1 MSWRIVSVLVN
12 QNKSYE
18 IFSHISLKLT
28 ICMYMSVTTTTS
40 ESYYRQRRVVR
51 GYIAEWRCCNPVN
64 FYIFSKR
71 VFFYHTTPIQ
81 WRYIFVFFLCYIVN
95 IIWTLFTHIC
105 YEFSW
110 SKINSLII
118 ILLELCTRCVYNS
131 TKSKYVCEII
141 FSILLNSFFPSLHIA
156 TKVHMLCSAYI

>member
-1 MSWRIVSVLVN
+1 MHTQTYFILVFFSRTEYYVLLYFKKMSWRIVSVLVN

-71 VFFYHTTPIQ
+71 VFFLPYNTNPMKI
-81 WRYIFVFFLCYIVN
+81 YFCIFLMLYREYNLN
-95 IIWTLFTHIC
+95 IIYT
-105 YEFSW
+105 Y
-110 SKINSLII
+110 
-118 ILLELCTRCVYNS
+118 LL
-131 TKSKYVCEII
+131 
-141 FSILLNSFFPSLHIA
+141 
-156 TKVHMLCSAYI
+156 